1 MRISDWS
8 SDVCS
13 SDLGVPVADVDD
25 PDVLLCGLLRHV
37 QLQLAAVALDGDDH
51 QAGPETDDVVVP
63 LEGCGAVRVL
73 AGLELRAEPQDSHPA
88 IAGPGLG
95 DGVATVLVA
104 TGAEHEIRLPAPE
117 LVEPPPGGGVVLVVA
132 GTGEIDEV
140 ATVDHLPRIARGVGL
155 LLLD

>member
-51 QAGPETDDVVVP
+51 QAGPEPDDVVVP

-73 AGLELRAEPQDSHPA
+73 AGLELRAEPQDSHQ
-88 IAGPGLG
+88 IGR
-95 DGVATVLVA
+95 
-104 TGAEHEIRLPAPE
+104 ESCRE
-117 LVEPPPGGGVVLVVA
+117 
-132 GTGEIDEV
+132 
-140 ATVDHLPRIARGVGL
+140 RGCQYG
-155 LLLD
+155 